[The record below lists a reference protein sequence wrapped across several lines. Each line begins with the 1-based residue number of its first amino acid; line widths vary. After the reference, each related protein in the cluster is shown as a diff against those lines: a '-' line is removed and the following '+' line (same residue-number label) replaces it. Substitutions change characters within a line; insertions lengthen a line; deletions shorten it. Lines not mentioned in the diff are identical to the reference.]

1 VPEWGLKDTA
11 DLNRAAEKHG
21 LRLDKAFD
29 MPANNFALIY
39 RRA

>member
-1 VPEWGLKDTA
+1 VA
-11 DLNRAAEKHG
+11 DLNRAAESHG
-21 LRLDKAFD
+21 MRLDRRID